1 MTVRECQYSGSRA
14 FSQTLPK
21 NANAE
26 KTSKN
31 TIFRQISS
39 GDITEF
45 KGKQQAMLQIQYSNN
60 TVLNNKTVSI
70 PITMFS
76 KKRPVFRQHNSQKK
90 KNKNGI
96 PTALFSKNT
105 KYSDSNS
112 QKTKQK
118 PVFLQHSSQQQQNS
132 QYSENSSPEN
142 ITEVVNRL

>member
-14 FSQTLPK
+14 FGQTLPK
-21 NANAE
+21 NVNAK

-60 TVLNNKTVSI
+60 TVLNNKTASI

-76 KKRPVFRQHNSQKK
+76 QYFDSTILRKK
-90 KNKNGI
+90 KNKNSI

-112 QKTKQK
+112 QKTKQNK
-118 PVFLQHSSQQQQNS
+118 N
-132 QYSENSSPEN
+132 QYSDSTVLNN
-142 ITEVVNRL
+142 NRTASIQKTVRLQKISQK

>member
-14 FSQTLPK
+14 FGQTLPK
-21 NANAE
+21 NVNAK

-60 TVLNNKTVSI
+60 TVLNNKTASI

-76 KKRPVFRQHNSQKK
+76 QYFDSTILRKKEQKQYSDSTVLQKHQVFRQQ
-90 KNKNGI
+90 
-96 PTALFSKNT
+96 FSKN
-105 KYSDSNS
+105 
-112 QKTKQK
+112 KTKQK
-118 PVFLQHSSQQQQNS
+118 PVFRQHSSQQQQNS
-132 QYSENSSPEN
+132 QYSENSSAPEN
-142 ITEVVNRL
+142 ISEVVNRL

>member
-21 NANAE
+21 NAYAE

-76 KKRPVFRQHNSQKK
+76 KKRPVFRQHNSQEKRTK
-90 KNKNGI
+90 TVFRQHCSPKTPSI
-96 PTALFSKNT
+96 PTAILKKQNKNQ
-105 KYSDSNS
+105 YSYSTVLNNNRTASIRKTVLQKIS
-112 QKTKQK
+112 QK
-118 PVFLQHSSQQQQNS
+118 
-132 QYSENSSPEN
+132 
-142 ITEVVNRL
+142 